1 MKKILLFLL
10 MAMFAP
16 WAMMAQETLTIYED
30 GTATNTNV
38 PVFGTWADAFLKCEF
53 VVPASELEEMNGGT
67 ISQMDFYLTSPAAA
81 AWTGTFQ
88 VFLKE
93 VDNATI
99 SSYYGSGDATI
110 VYEGQLDA
118 TQSTMTVEFS
128 DNYVYGGGNLLVGV
142 YQIVKGNWKA
152 ATFAG
157 ASVTGASGQGYSSG
171 SLDAITFSQ
180 KNFIPKTTFT
190 YIPGGGGSVCERPE
204 TLETSDVT
212 STSALL
218 TWTGGEGT
226 YNVEYKKTSDEEWTS
241 LLTNST
247 LTQFEL
253 SGLAPGTNYQAR
265 VQSTCGTDPETGD
278 PVTSSWKSV
287 NFATMFGIPL
297 IEPFAATTIPYGWN
311 RYSGLLSDVMSG
323 TALTPISSYWNFGP
337 GSNGVF
343 DSHTY
348 INNYSTGHYF
358 WLVTPAV
365 LMEDNVEL
373 SFDLALTR
381 YSGTLQ
387 PVYPTLQSD
396 DKFVVL
402 ITTDGGTTWE
412 ILRQWDNQGS
422 EYVYNNIPCTA
433 TGEYVAID
441 LSSYAGQNIA
451 VAFYAEST
459 NPSEMSNTDGD
470 NNLHIDNV
478 SIDYIPTC
486 SKPTGLA
493 YSDVTGHTVN
503 LTWTPGAEGQTQWQI
518 CLNGDEDNLILVNSA
533 ESAYTLTGL
542 TGVTPYTAKVRA
554 YCNETDQS
562 PWSNQVSFT
571 TQVTCDAPTSLTS
584 SNVTNHSATLDWTSD
599 ATEWILAYRLYSGT
613 DDDYVE
619 VPVTEKPYILDGL
632 TPETRY
638 MVRVRANCGEE
649 DGLSTWSTT
658 TNFTLLEPYPAPS
671 NLTCDSTF
679 AYTAYFSWTERGSA
693 EDWEVAYKLATDP
706 DDAYIIETTPD
717 NHPYMLGD
725 FEPLLP
731 GTDYVLKVRSIY
743 FTDEE
748 DITSAWSNEV
758 AFTTLQTCPAPTGLA
773 VVENSETA
781 HGATLNWNSVYSDSW
796 NVKYRTPTYVIG
808 TEEQFNTTS
817 APQGWT
823 RYSALLSDVLNG
835 GSLGSAITS
844 GSGWVFSNT
853 NVFGEYHTKLNIY
866 GTGVKY
872 WLVTPELTL
881 ADGPALNFDLA
892 LTDYNN
898 ADPIED
904 ATAQADDK
912 FVVLIYAND
921 AWTILREW
929 NNSGSEYVYNTIATT
944 GENVS
949 IDLSAYQGQTV
960 QIAFYG
966 ESTVTNNGDNDLHI
980 DNVAI
985 GTPVPATAWTEVAAD
1000 AVPFELTGLNPE
1012 TYYEVVVTGNCG
1024 DEISDESAS
1033 VFFTT
1038 RPSCQAPTEL
1048 VVANESVTAHAATL
1062 SWTENGSATEWV
1074 IEYTTDVDENA
1085 VAQTINVTENPYT
1098 LTGLLAETPYAVKVK
1113 AYCSTTDQSDWSNT
1127 VLFTTPVACPAPT
1140 ELAVDE
1146 ESITTNGATLT
1157 WNGTSESY
1165 ILQMA
1170 DLSAATISEEVVEAF
1185 SENFEGGSVPAGWTN
1200 EGAASWSV
1208 GTGDYSTSTGAH
1220 DGTYNAKINHGTTD
1234 NVTYFVS
1241 PVIDLSAYANAKLS
1255 CWYVN
1260 RSWSG
1265 DVDGFGVYYRLGNG
1279 EWNELFSTSTAHDS
1293 WTQLSQLSLPSESN
1307 VQLGFKFADSFGY
1320 GVGLDDILIEGNP
1333 FAYEWTIFDSEATS
1347 PYTVENLTS
1356 GTGYMVRVIGVCE
1369 GEGES
1374 LPSAAISLTTAATC
1388 VVPTD
1393 FAAIDVTAYTAT
1405 LEWNG
1410 ENDSYVVN
1418 YRVAAGTQDW
1428 INVDFENGLP
1438 DGWTN
1443 EGAASWSVGTGDYS
1457 ETTGAHGGEYNAKI
1471 NHGENDDETYLV
1483 TPNIDL
1489 SEQSD
1494 LSLNLWYINR
1504 SWAGDTDGFGIYY
1517 RIDGGA
1523 WNEIFATTDGHS
1535 SWTQLSLELPDDAYA
1550 ANCQFGFKFTDGY
1563 GYGVGLDD
1571 INISMPT
1578 PAGEWMTATVNDTTV
1593 VLNSLLAE
1601 TTYEAMVQA
1610 VCTEDDLSA
1619 FTEPMTFTTLVACPA
1634 VTELAVSDVDAHSAV
1649 LSWDETGEAT
1659 TWQICV
1665 NGDEDNLIEV
1675 TETTYTVE
1683 GLTHNTDYTVKV
1695 RAYCGEED
1703 GASAWRTVSFHTEIA
1718 CYEATNLIVEN
1729 IGTESATLMWEGT
1742 SDSYVVQYRP
1752 WRQIGEDAQATE
1764 VLTTYTYDLSEYEGR
1779 GSIAIRHYNIS
1790 DLFSVNVDDIVV
1802 TNAQGETVFSENFEG
1817 SISSAISIMDLDGDG
1832 YNWGLGTS
1840 STDAQGNPTGNGN
1853 YYLNSESYVNFVGAL
1868 TPDNWLVISDVE
1880 LGGQLTFVARALDP
1894 EWVGDNFGVFVSAE
1908 EGAGE
1913 ETVEGDT
1920 QFDLWDLTPNTTYIW
1935 QVKGVCGEDE
1945 SQWVSSFFTTMDDYL
1960 TFVTD
1965 GDWNDVNNW
1974 NPAELP
1980 TSDKNVH
1987 IEANAII
1994 PAGVVAE
2001 ANKITIDG
2009 GSITIEDGGQLKQN
2023 SATLKV
2029 TMEKTITGYGEG
2041 DGNYYL
2047 LSSPFSGRTLYQE
2060 NDDWNHIEDM
2070 FPETDAT
2077 YDLYAFDP
2085 TVALEWINYKSSD
2098 SHISFQSSSGNA
2110 GLMGGEGYLY
2120 ANQEG
2125 TTIKFIGT
2133 TGKSNNYSKTIDVT
2147 YDAES
2152 TDAFNGWRLVGNFS
2166 TCNAYINYVDA
2177 DGDLLEADLYVMN
2190 ETGNGF
2196 VLAESNELAPLT
2208 GAFLKVNAAGK
2219 IQYSTEPIDA
2229 SPALSSTN
2237 APCLPLDGHNQTTD
2251 QDANCHVCGITL
2263 DENNEWFENF
2273 DGFAI
2278 ESTERLTGTTMG
2290 DCWTWNRLVELPT
2303 DYVDTVPQIYNRS
2316 AFAHSGDYSLLL
2328 WHRGVYAMPELDE
2341 AINLNDLKMSFY
2353 LRQSYSF
2360 YTLLVGVMTNP
2371 NDPETFEPIAHIDNG
2386 SSTGVEYA
2394 ELSFANYQGE
2404 GRYIAFKNVRPT
2416 ATSFDGQWSDFHSV
2430 NYIDDITLTLMEEGD
2445 CILSLPFTQDFE
2457 DVTEVTTKLTGAN
2470 PDCWGLVQADVANMP
2485 FDKQPQVYYQNA
2497 AANDGDYSLR
2507 MVNRGV
2513 YALPEMEMDYGI
2525 NDVHL
2530 EMYVRQPNACYQ
2542 LQVGVWDGQEFTP
2555 VALVNNTT
2563 TGYELVQI
2571 SFSNYDGAGSR
2582 IAFRNVV
2589 GNGLN
2594 FDYSYNYIDDIY
2606 VYETYTDCEGITVNY
2621 SENFDSFAADVVAP
2635 ATGVKPDCWEVVD
2648 NTIVEMAYN
2657 EYPQI
2662 YNNELFANSGSSS
2675 LRMTDRCVFAMPYFM
2690 EDENISSLHLSMYL
2704 RQPNEF
2710 YTLEVGVWDPQNAEF
2725 TPVATFDNPTSDVT
2739 FVECDFSSYEGPEYG
2754 RIAFRNTLK
2763 GSKTW
2768 NYSYNY
2774 IDDVTLDHGSTARN
2788 NASNENV
2795 IDAMGADQ
2803 YLESIAVY
2811 PNPTVGELHIG
2822 AMDVQK
2828 VECYNQMGQLVAAY
2842 NNVRDIDINGLAN
2855 GVYTLRITVPQ
2866 GVTMRKVVKK

>member
-1 MKKILLFLL
+1 MCKKSLLFSLL
-10 MAMFAP
+10 LALFAP
-16 WAMMAQETLTIYED
+16 CAAQAQNELTIYED
-30 GTATNTNV
+30 GTATSSNV
-38 PVFGTWADAFLKCEF
+38 PVHGLWADAYLKCEI
-53 VVPASELEEMNGGT
+53 VVPAEELEEMNGGT

-88 VFLKE
+88 VFLME
-93 VDNATI
+93 VDDATI
-99 SSYYGSGDATI
+99 SDYYGPGNATI
-110 VYEGQLDA
+110 VYEGTLDG
-118 TQSTMTVEFS
+118 TQNTMTVAFS
-128 DNYVYGGGNLLVGV
+128 DNYVYSGGNLLIGV
-142 YQIVKGNWKA
+142 YQIVKGNFKS

-157 ASVTGASGQGYSSG
+157 ASVTGASGQGYNSN
-171 SLDAITFSQ
+171 SLDGASFSQ
-180 KNFIPKTTFT
+180 KDFIPKTTFT
-190 YIPGGGGSVCERPE
+190 YIPGGGSVCERPE
-204 TLETSDVT
+204 TLEASDLT

-218 TWTGGEGT
+218 SWTGGEGT
-226 YNVEYKKTSDEEWTS
+226 YNVEYKKASDEEWAS

-265 VQSTCGTDPETGD
+265 VQSACGTDPETGD

-287 NFATMFGIPL
+287 SFATMFGIPL
-297 IEPFAATTIPYGWN
+297 IEPFATTSIPYGWA
-311 RYSGLLSDVMSG
+311 RYSGLLENVMSG
-323 TALTPISSYWNFGP
+323 TALTPISSNWNFGTK
-337 GSNGVF
+337 NGVF
-343 DSHTY
+343 DSHAY

-387 PVYPTLQSD
+387 PVDPAQQSD

-459 NPSEMSNTDGD
+459 NPSGMSNTDGD

-478 SIDYIPTC
+478 SINYIPTC

-493 YSDVTGHTVN
+493 YSDVTGHTAN
-503 LTWTPGAEGQTQWQI
+503 LTWTPGTEGQTQWQI
-518 CLNGDEDNLILVNSA
+518 CLNGDEEDLILVNSA
-533 ESAYTLTGL
+533 EGAYTLTGL
-542 TGVTPYTAKVRA
+542 TGVTTYTAKVRA
-554 YCNETDQS
+554 YCGETDQS
-562 PWSNQVSFT
+562 YWSNQVSFT

-584 SNVTNHSATLDWTSD
+584 SNLTNHSATLDWTSD
-599 ATEWILAYRLYSGT
+599 AAEWILAYRLYSGT

-658 TNFTLLEPYPAPS
+658 TNFTLLEPYPAPG

-706 DDAYIIETTPD
+706 DDAYIIEPTPD

-731 GTDYVLKVRSIY
+731 GTDYVLKVRSVY
-743 FTDEE
+743 FLE
-748 DITSAWSNEV
+748 DGDTTSAWSTV
-758 AFTTLQTCPAPTGLA
+758 VPFTTLQTCPAPTEVTVIDSTINA
-773 VVENSETA
+773 Y
-781 HGATLNWNSVYSDSW
+781 GATLNWQSVYSDSW

-808 TEEQFNTTS
+808 TEEHFNTTS

-844 GSGWVFSNT
+844 GSGWVFNNT
-853 NVFGEYHTKLNIY
+853 NVFGAYHTKLNIY

-985 GTPVPATAWTEVAAD
+985 GTPVEATEWQTILAEE
-1000 AVPFELTGLNPE
+1000 VPFELNVLEPE
-1012 TYYEVVVTGNCG
+1012 TYYEVIVEGNCPG
-1024 DEISDESAS
+1024 EVSEESES

-1038 RPSCQAPTEL
+1038 KPSCLAPTDL
-1048 VVANESVTAHAATL
+1048 VVIDNTITAHAATL
-1062 SWTENGSATEWV
+1062 SWTENGTATEWV
-1074 IEYTTDVDENA
+1074 IEYTAIVNEEA
-1085 VAQTINVTENPYT
+1085 VTNTINVTENPYT
-1098 LTGLLAETPYAVKVK
+1098 LTGLLAETPYAVKVQ
-1113 AYCSTTDQSDWSNT
+1113 AYCSESDQSDWSNT
-1127 VLFTTPVACPAPT
+1127 VRFTTPVACPAPT

-1185 SENFEGGSVPAGWTN
+1185 SENFEGGSVPAGWTI
-1200 EGAASWSV
+1200 EGAGSWSV

-1220 DGTYNAKINHGTTD
+1220 DGTYNAKINHGTTG

-1241 PVIDLSAYANAKLS
+1241 PVIDLSAYTNAKLS

-1279 EWNELFSTSTAHDS
+1279 EWNELFSTSTAHNS

-1307 VQLGFKFADSFGY
+1307 VQLGFKFTDSYGY

-1333 FAYEWTIFDSEATS
+1333 FAYEWTTFDSEATS
-1347 PYTVENLTS
+1347 PYTFEDLTS
-1356 GTGYMVRVIGVCE
+1356 GTNYMVRVIGDCGE
-1369 GEGES
+1369 EGES
-1374 LPSAAISLTTAATC
+1374 LPSAAISFTTAATC

-1393 FAAIDVTAYTAT
+1393 FAATDVTAHTAT
-1405 LEWNG
+1405 LVWNG

-1418 YRVAAGTQDW
+1418 YRVAAGTHDW

-1457 ETTGAHGGEYNAKI
+1457 ETTGAHGGSYNALI
-1471 NHGENDDETYLV
+1471 NHVMTDDVTYLV
-1483 TPNIDL
+1483 SPAIDL

-1504 SWAGDTDGFGIYY
+1504 SWLNDTDGFGISY

-1619 FTEPMTFTTLVACPA
+1619 FTEPMTFTTTVACPA
-1634 VTELAVSDVDAHSAV
+1634 ITSLDTVSVGTHEAVI
-1649 LSWDETGEAT
+1649 SWVETGEAT

-1675 TETTYTVE
+1675 TETTYTLE
-1683 GLTHNTDYTVKV
+1683 GLTHNTNYTVKV

-1718 CYEATNLIVEN
+1718 CYEPTNLIVEN

-1853 YYLNSESYVNFVGAL
+1853 YYLNSESYVNNVGAL
-1868 TPDNWLVISDVE
+1868 TPDNWLVISGVE

-1920 QFDLWDLTPNTTYIW
+1920 QIDLWDLTPNTTYIW

-1974 NPAELP
+1974 DSAELP
-1980 TSDKNVH
+1980 TTDKNVH

-2001 ANKITIDG
+2001 ANRITIDG

-2023 SATLKV
+2023 SASLRV
-2029 TMEKTITGYGEG
+2029 TMKKEIAGYGV
-2041 DGNYYL
+2041 GNENLSDKWYFI
-2047 LSSPFSGRTLYQE
+2047 SSPFSGRTLYSPL
-2060 NDDWNHIEDM
+2060 DTWNRVDNLFDGE
-2070 FPETDAT
+2070 
-2077 YDLYAFDP
+2077 YDFYAFDP
-2085 TVALEWINYKSSD
+2085 TSENEWINYDNHSD
-2098 SHISFQSSSGNA
+2098 HISFISENGNA
-2110 GLMGGEGYLY
+2110 GLMYGEGYLY
-2120 ANQEG
+2120 ASQEG
-2125 TTIKFIGT
+2125 TTLEFIGT
-2133 TGKSNNYSKTIDVT
+2133 TGKSNNYSEVRDYIYDPEAT
-2147 YDAES
+2147 YDYK
-2152 TDAFNGWRLVGNFS
+2152 GWKLVGNMF
-2166 TCNAYINYVDA
+2166 TCDGYINYIDA
-2177 DGDLLEADLYVMN
+2177 DGDVLEADFYVMN
-2190 ETGNGF
+2190 EAGDGF
-2196 VLAESNELAPLT
+2196 EVVSSGVALAPCT
-2208 GAFLKVNAAGK
+2208 GALVNYSATGK
-2219 IQYSTEPIDA
+2219 IQYSTE
-2229 SPALSSTN
+2229 
-2237 APCLPLDGHNQTTD
+2237 APTGSKSGMLNMTVSQGRGKVDVARVRFGQ
-2251 QDANCHVCGITL
+2251 
-2263 DENNEWFENF
+2263 
-2273 DGFAI
+2273 GF
-2278 ESTERLTGTTMG
+2278 
-2290 DCWTWNRLVELPT
+2290 
-2303 DYVDTVPQIYNRS
+2303 
-2316 AFAHSGDYSLLL
+2316 
-2328 WHRGVYAMPELDE
+2328 
-2341 AINLNDLKMSFY
+2341 NLGKMSFRDNSSKLY
-2353 LRQSYSF
+2353 
-2360 YTLLVGVMTNP
+2360 MTQ
-2371 NDPETFEPIAHIDNG
+2371 NG
-2386 SSTGVEYA
+2386 EDYA
-2394 ELSFANYQGE
+2394 
-2404 GRYIAFKNVRPT
+2404 
-2416 ATSFDGQWSDFHSV
+2416 
-2430 NYIDDITLTLMEEGD
+2430 
-2445 CILSLPFTQDFE
+2445 
-2457 DVTEVTTKLTGAN
+2457 
-2470 PDCWGLVQADVANMP
+2470 
-2485 FDKQPQVYYQNA
+2485 
-2497 AANDGDYSLR
+2497 
-2507 MVNRGV
+2507 
-2513 YALPEMEMDYGI
+2513 
-2525 NDVHL
+2525 
-2530 EMYVRQPNACYQ
+2530 
-2542 LQVGVWDGQEFTP
+2542 
-2555 VALVNNTT
+2555 
-2563 TGYELVQI
+2563 
-2571 SFSNYDGAGSR
+2571 
-2582 IAFRNVV
+2582 VV
-2589 GNGLN
+2589 
-2594 FDYSYNYIDDIY
+2594 F
-2606 VYETYTDCEGITVNY
+2606 
-2621 SENFDSFAADVVAP
+2621 
-2635 ATGVKPDCWEVVD
+2635 
-2648 NTIVEMAYN
+2648 
-2657 EYPQI
+2657 
-2662 YNNELFANSGSSS
+2662 
-2675 LRMTDRCVFAMPYFM
+2675 
-2690 EDENISSLHLSMYL
+2690 
-2704 RQPNEF
+2704 
-2710 YTLEVGVWDPQNAEF
+2710 
-2725 TPVATFDNPTSDVT
+2725 
-2739 FVECDFSSYEGPEYG
+2739 
-2754 RIAFRNTLK
+2754 
-2763 GSKTW
+2763 
-2768 NYSYNY
+2768 
-2774 IDDVTLDHGSTARN
+2774 
-2788 NASNENV
+2788 ASNEGEMPVNFKAEKNGTYTISVNSENV
-2795 IDAMGADQ
+2795 EFGYLHLIDNMTGNDVDLLANPSYTFEAKTTD
-2803 YLESIAVY
+2803 YASRFRLVFSAEAETESFAY
-2811 PNPTVGELHIG
+2811 
-2822 AMDVQK
+2822 
-2828 VECYNQMGQLVAAY
+2828 YNGSEWVVNGKGTMQLVDMMGRVLSSE
-2842 NNVRDIDINGLAN
+2842 NVN
-2855 GVYTLRITVPQ
+2855 GVATVNTNKLSA
-2866 GVTMRKVVKK
+2866 GVYVMRLVNGNDVKTQKIVVR